1 MLLVG
6 VGVVDVVVD
15 VVPLPPFLPNPPPP
29 HPLLVVGVRVA
40 VISTV
45 ITIEKQKLK
54 ARSHPPPTLRDAK
67 YNPSYTSTYSF

>member
-1 MLLVG
+1 MCEISSGRQISIGNTVEI
-6 VGVVDVVVD
+6 
-15 VVPLPPFLPNPPPP
+15 
-29 HPLLVVGVRVA
+29 VRVA

>member
-1 MLLVG
+1 MLIVPQLH
-6 VGVVDVVVD
+6 VVIVAILINIDKK
-15 VVPLPPFLPNPPPP
+15 N
-29 HPLLVVGVRVA
+29 GSIEIVRVA